1 MDVEC
6 NPVFSEVD
14 KLISLLGKSK
24 LLHILYILHLKE
36 KPLSFSDI
44 KRLVDSSSTTVSR
57 RLRELED
64 NNLVIRTSFSTK
76 PVTVYYTLTQIA
88 QLLAPTIQSMYDW
101 VENHNLKLV

>member
-6 NPVFSEVD
+6 NPIFSEVD
-14 KLISLLGKSK
+14 KLISLFGKSK

-64 NNLVIRTSFSTK
+64 NNLVNRTSFSTK

-101 VENHNLKLV
+101 VENHNLKLI

>member
-6 NPVFSEVD
+6 NPIFSEVD

>member
-6 NPVFSEVD
+6 NPIFSEVD

-64 NNLVIRTSFSTK
+64 NNLVNRTSFSTR

-101 VENHNLKLV
+101 VENHNLKLI